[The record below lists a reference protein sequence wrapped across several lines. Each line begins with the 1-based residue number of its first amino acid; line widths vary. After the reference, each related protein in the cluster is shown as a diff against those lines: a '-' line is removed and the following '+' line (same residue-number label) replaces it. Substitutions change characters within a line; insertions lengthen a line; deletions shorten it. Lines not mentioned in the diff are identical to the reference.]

1 MQVRV
6 DSDRSPVGLL
16 GDLASLAGSLFSLS
30 SPVTDPITRLS
41 ATLEGRYAI
50 EREIGEGGM
59 PELEGKTL
67 ADWAEM
73 RGMPPTMETGA
84 ELVIDAIRR
93 GGASGIYH
101 VLDEAD
107 VEAIMRHPMTA
118 IASDG
123 RLVQPG
129 EGHPH
134 PRWYGTFPRV
144 LGEYVRERGVLT
156 FEDAVRKMTSLP
168 ADHMGMS
175 ERGVLSEGMIAD
187 IVVFDPE
194 TVVDRSTF
202 QDPHQYPEGID
213 FMIIN
218 GIVAVDDGVFSDVRA
233 GRVLRR

>member
-194 TVVDRSTF
+194 TVVGPLDLSGSAPISGGHRLH
-202 QDPHQYPEGID
+202 DHQRNRGR
-213 FMIIN
+213 
-218 GIVAVDDGVFSDVRA
+218 GRRRLQRRA
-233 GRVLRR
+233 GR

>member
-59 PELEGKTL
+59 AELEGKTL

-93 GGASGIYH
+93 GGA
-101 VLDEAD
+101 
-107 VEAIMRHPMTA
+107 
-118 IASDG
+118 
-123 RLVQPG
+123 PG

-213 FMIIN
+213 FVIIN

>member
-1 MQVRV
+1 MEEFGRRGMQVRV

-101 VLDEAD
+101 VLRDTHILD
-107 VEAIMRHPMTA
+107 GTGPFH
-118 IASDG
+118 ASSAS
-123 RLVQPG
+123 
-129 EGHPH
+129 
-134 PRWYGTFPRV
+134 TCA
-144 LGEYVRERGVLT
+144 RGVLT

-213 FMIIN
+213 FVIIN

>member
-59 PELEGKTL
+59 AELEGKIL

-93 GGASGIYH
+93 GGA
-101 VLDEAD
+101 
-107 VEAIMRHPMTA
+107 
-118 IASDG
+118 
-123 RLVQPG
+123 PG

-144 LGEYVRERGVLT
+144 LGEYVRERGC
-156 FEDAVRKMTSLP
+156 S
-168 ADHMGMS
+168 
-175 ERGVLSEGMIAD
+175 
-187 IVVFDPE
+187 
-194 TVVDRSTF
+194 RSKTRC
-202 QDPHQYPEGID
+202 
-213 FMIIN
+213 
-218 GIVAVDDGVFSDVRA
+218 AR
-233 GRVLRR
+233 

>member
-1 MQVRV
+1 M
-6 DSDRSPVGLL
+6 
-16 GDLASLAGSLFSLS
+16 
-30 SPVTDPITRLS
+30 TDPITRLS

-107 VEAIMRHPMTA
+107 VEA
-118 IASDG
+118 
-123 RLVQPG
+123 
-129 EGHPH
+129 
-134 PRWYGTFPRV
+134 
-144 LGEYVRERGVLT
+144 
-156 FEDAVRKMTSLP
+156 AVRKMTSLP

-202 QDPHQYPEGID
+202 QDPHQYPEGIN
-213 FMIIN
+213 FVIIN

>member
-41 ATLEGRYAI
+41 VTLEGRYAI

-93 GGASGIYH
+93 GGACGIYH

-129 EGHPH
+129 EGHPTSSMVRDLSTR
-134 PRWYGTFPRV
+134 PRR
-144 LGEYVRERGVLT
+144 
-156 FEDAVRKMTSLP
+156 
-168 ADHMGMS
+168 
-175 ERGVLSEGMIAD
+175 
-187 IVVFDPE
+187 
-194 TVVDRSTF
+194 
-202 QDPHQYPEGID
+202 
-213 FMIIN
+213 
-218 GIVAVDDGVFSDVRA
+218 VRA
-233 GRVLRR
+233 RKGCAHVRRRGAQDDFTPGRSHGNVGARCSL

>member
-1 MQVRV
+1 
-6 DSDRSPVGLL
+6 
-16 GDLASLAGSLFSLS
+16 
-30 SPVTDPITRLS
+30 
-41 ATLEGRYAI
+41 
-50 EREIGEGGM
+50 
-59 PELEGKTL
+59 
-67 ADWAEM
+67 
-73 RGMPPTMETGA
+73 METGA

-93 GGASGIYH
+93 GGASAIYH
-101 VLDEAD
+101 VMDEGD
-107 VEAIMRHPMTA
+107 VESIMRHPMTA

-129 EGHPH
+129 EGQPH

-156 FEDAVRKMTSLP
+156 LEDAVRKMTSLP

-213 FMIIN
+213 FVIIN